1 MVMRTMRSNIGIL
14 KWMFVVLLVVFGI
27 GIVGQGAL
35 GSKANLA
42 NAAAVVDGVAVPQ
55 QRYSRVLS
63 SRLEQA
69 RRNAGGELSDGEAL
83 SVRKEVLGALIDETL
98 AAQHA
103 KDLGQSMSEAEFRDA
118 VVNDPS
124 LKDEKGNFDQRRYQQ
139 ILMQQAQEGDSV
151 EEVEAQF
158 IRGMLL
164 NKVRGFW
171 DAQAVLSPAE
181 QAAAIAKLDRQVQ
194 AQAIVWDIN
203 KLKGGLTI
211 TDEDLHTYYSR
222 NKQRWAK
229 PSEYK
234 LKQILIH
241 ADFGAAT
248 ATAKAKA
255 EGILA
260 KLKAGASF
268 DELAKTENSDEA
280 ARKNAGDLGTL
291 KKEDLRHPELAQELN
306 FIKVGGYSQV
316 VQTSEGFHILKL
328 ISKTAGFEPTFENSG
343 AKAKEELGKE
353 RAAQQAD
360 KLARLSLS
368 ELKSGKLKT
377 LADAAKA
384 HNGSLVTTGWFD
396 RDNENALAAL
406 GKDKAFADSC
416 LSLDLHERTPS
427 PIASPKAVA
436 IAEVVAERPGK
447 PASKPQD
454 VATRQRIALGEAR
467 AKKSQAL
474 FDGWIAGLK
483 KQVVIKDQSGVL
495 AAK

>member
-1 MVMRTMRSNIGIL
+1 MVMRTMRNNIGIL
-14 KWMFVVLLVVFGI
+14 KWMFVVLLAVFGI
-27 GIVGQGAL
+27 GIIGQGAL
-35 GSKANLA
+35 GSKADLA
-42 NAAAVVDGVAVPQ
+42 NAAAVVDGVAIPQ

-63 SRLEQA
+63 SRLENA
-69 RRNAGGELSDGEAL
+69 RRNAGGELSDGESLA
-83 SVRKEVLGALIDETL
+83 VRKEVMNSLVDEAL
-98 AAQHA
+98 AGQHA
-103 KDLGQSMSEAEFRDA
+103 KDLGQSMTEAEFRDA
-118 VVNDPS
+118 VFNDPS
-124 LKDEKGNFDQRRYQQ
+124 LKDEKGNFDARKYQQ

-151 EEVEAQF
+151 DEVEAQF

-164 NKVRGFW
+164 SKVRGFW

-194 AQAIVWDIN
+194 AQAVVWDLA

-222 NKQRWAK
+222 YKQRWAK

-234 LKQILIH
+234 LKQILIR
-241 ADFGAAT
+241 ADFGSAT

-260 KLKAGASF
+260 KLKAGADF
-268 DELAKTENSDEA
+268 KALASTENADEA

-291 KKEDLRHPELAQELN
+291 KKEDLRHPELQQELN

-328 ISKTAGFEPTFENSG
+328 ESKTAGFEPTFENTKL
-343 AKAKEELGKE
+343 KAKDDLGKE

-384 HNGSLVTTGWFD
+384 HNGSLVSSSWFD
-396 RDNENALAAL
+396 RDSETALGAL
-406 GKDKAFADSC
+406 GKDKSFANQC
-416 LSLDLHERTPS
+416 LSLDLHERMSS
-427 PIASPKAVA
+427 PVSTPKAVA
-436 IAEVVAERPGK
+436 IAEVTAERAGK
-447 PASKPQD
+447 PASKPMD
-454 VATRQRIALGEAR
+454 AATRQRIALGEAR
-467 AKKSQAL
+467 AKKSQDL
-474 FDGWIAGLK
+474 FDAWIAGLK
-483 KQVVIKDQSGVL
+483 KTVVIKDQSGVL